1 MTDKTAIII
10 GTSSGIGLALV
21 TELASRG
28 WLVTATTRR
37 EAPELAEAAAASS
50 GRITLATVDIDSVDS
65 VDSINALDTALG
77 AKQFDLIFVNAGTIG
92 PWPGSVDLVTT
103 AETGALM
110 MTNAIAPVRLAKL
123 LLPRVR
129 AGGTVVLM
137 TSILGSVTL
146 NVNGTY
152 DLYRASKAALNSLS
166 RGFYA
171 HDVAPLGLTLLN
183 LHPGWV
189 KTRMGGPGAAIEIAD
204 SVRGIAN
211 IVETNHGGGQ
221 HYIDFEGN
229 ILPW

>member
-10 GTSSGIGLALV
+10 GTSSGIGLSLV
-21 TELASRG
+21 SELAARG

-37 EAPELAEAAAASS
+37 EAPELAEAAAASD

-65 VDSINALDTALG
+65 IKALDAALG
-77 AKQFDLIFVNAGTIG
+77 GKKFDLIFVNAGTIG
-92 PWPGSVDLVTT
+92 PWPGAVDTVTT
-103 AETGALM
+103 AEIGALM

-123 LLPRVR
+123 LLPRAT

-171 HDVAPLGLTLLN
+171 HDVKPLGLTLLN

-189 KTRMGGPGAAIEIAD
+189 KTRMGGPDAAVEIAD

>member
-21 TELASRG
+21 SELASRG

-37 EAPELAEAAAASS
+37 DAPELAEAAAASG
-50 GRITLATVDIDSVDS
+50 GRITLATVDIDEI
-65 VDSINALDTALG
+65 DSINALDTALG
-77 AKQFDLIFVNAGTIG
+77 AQTFDLIFVNAGTIG
-92 PWPGSVDLVTT
+92 PANSAVDKVTA
-103 AETGALM
+103 AEIGALM
-110 MTNAIAPVRLAKL
+110 MTNAIAPVRIAKL
-123 LLPRVR
+123 LLPRAVP
-129 AGGTVVLM
+129 GGTIVLM

-171 HDVAPLGLTLLN
+171 HHVAPRGLTLLN

-189 KTRMGGPGAAIEIAD
+189 KTRMGGATAAIEVVD

-211 IVETNHGGGQ
+211 VVETATSGGQ
-221 HYIDFEGN
+221 HFIDFEGN
-229 ILPW
+229 TLPW

>member
-10 GTSSGIGLALV
+10 GASSGIGLALAS
-21 TELASRG
+21 ELAGRG

-37 EAPELAEAAAASS
+37 EAPELAEASAESG
-50 GRITLATVDIDSVDS
+50 GRITLATVDIDT
-65 VDSINALDTALG
+65 VDSIKALDTALG
-77 AKQFDLIFVNAGTIG
+77 TKKFDLIFVNAGTIG
-92 PWPGSVDLVTT
+92 PMHGSVDRVTT
-103 AETGALM
+103 AEIGALM

-123 LLPRVR
+123 LLPRAV

-146 NVNGTY
+146 NVNGTF

-211 IVETNHGGGQ
+211 VVEANHGGGQ

-229 ILPW
+229 TLPW

>member
-1 MTDKTAIII
+1 MTEKTAIII

-21 TELASRG
+21 SELAARG

-37 EAPELAEAAAASS
+37 EAPELAEAAAASN
-50 GRITLATVDIDSVDS
+50 GRITLATVDIDSAE
-65 VDSINALDTALG
+65 SIKALDTALG
-77 AKQFDLIFVNAGTIG
+77 AQAFDLIFINAGTIG
-92 PWPGSVDLVTT
+92 PMPGSVDLVTT
-103 AETGALM
+103 AEFGALM

-123 LLPRVR
+123 LLPR
-129 AGGTVVLM
+129 AKPGGTVVLM

-171 HDVAPLGLTLLN
+171 HDVKPRGLTLIN

-189 KTRMGGPGAAIEIAD
+189 KTRMGGPGAAVEIAD
-204 SVRGIAN
+204 SVNGIAN
-211 IVETNHGGGQ
+211 VVETTTGGGQ
-221 HYIDFEGN
+221 HYLDFEGN
-229 ILPW
+229 TIPW